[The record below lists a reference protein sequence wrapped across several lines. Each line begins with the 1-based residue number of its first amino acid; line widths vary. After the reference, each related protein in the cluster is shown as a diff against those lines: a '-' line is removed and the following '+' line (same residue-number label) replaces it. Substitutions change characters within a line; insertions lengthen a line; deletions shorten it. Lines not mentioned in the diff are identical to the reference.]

1 MLEERLLIQ
10 NQIQEIDH
18 LTEEIREEAHRI
30 QECVLAAL
38 KSGNKE
44 LFKMYAHDLKPMAH
58 NLLEIQEERQKLDEL
73 LEFVH

>member
-18 LTEEIREEAHRI
+18 LTEEIRQEAHRI
-30 QECVLAAL
+30 QECVMAAL

-44 LFKMYAHDLKPMAH
+44 AFKMYAHDLKPMAS
-58 NLLEIQEERQKLDEL
+58 NLLEIQSERAKLNEL